1 MNDSNTKPFNKP
13 TIRDERGLLNNVN
26 YIFNQDGSI
35 NWRAMV
41 KPAHLYP
48 NKGAFERFGKPVPD
62 SIEGLEDNKLL
73 IKLAGIKE
81 VAKLRGYS
89 SIDFQFPKL
98 ERDYVV
104 ATCRINWITNFES
117 TNQIEGMDTWESN
130 SYMDVANATSE
141 NTDGFGQKFLETIAA
156 NRAFVRAVRNY
167 LGIHIVGEDE
177 IDKKGSS
184 KVIASSESLSD
195 ITPQGV
201 LKNKFKDSEHNSGGD
216 EFESF
221 KEFLRSLWKSET
233 YRNEDASKW
242 KTWTDI
248 PVKEARALIKFI

>member
-13 TIRDERGLLNNVN
+13 TNRDERGLLKNVD
-26 YIFNQDGSI
+26 YIFNQDGSV

-41 KPAHLYP
+41 KPEHLYP
-48 NKGAFERFGKPVPD
+48 NRASFERFGKPVPD

-73 IKLAGIKE
+73 IKLSGIKE

-89 SIDFQFPKL
+89 RIHYTFPKL
-98 ERDYVV
+98 EKDYVV
-104 ATCRINWITNFES
+104 AVCSVDWISNFES
-117 TNQIEGMDTWESN
+117 TNQIAGEDSWEACS
-130 SYMDVANATSE
+130 SMDVANATSE

-177 IDKKGSS
+177 VDKKAPPKGSL
-184 KVIASSESLSD
+184 ESQST
-195 ITPQGV
+195 TPPQEV
-201 LKNKFKDSEHNSGGD
+201 LKNKFKNSEYNSKGGD
-216 EFESF
+216 DFDNF

-242 KTWTDI
+242 KTWNDI
-248 PVKEARALIKFI
+248 STKESKTLIKFI

>member
-1 MNDSNTKPFNKP
+1 MNDTNTKPFNKP
-13 TIRDERGLLNNVN
+13 TNRDERGLLKSVN
-26 YIFNQDGSI
+26 YIFNQDGSV

-48 NKGAFERFGKPVPD
+48 NKGAFERFGKPVPE

-73 IKLAGIKE
+73 IKLSGIKE

-89 SIDFQFPKL
+89 RVDFAFPKL

-104 ATCRINWITNFES
+104 ATCRIDWISNFETS
-117 TNQIEGMDTWESN
+117 NPMEGADTWDQCS
-130 SYMDVANATSE
+130 SMDAANATFE
-141 NTDGFGQKFLETIAA
+141 NTDSFGQKFLETIAA

-177 IDKKGSS
+177 IDKKGSG
-184 KVIASSESLSD
+184 KVVTASEQSSD
-195 ITPQGV
+195 VTPQGV
-201 LKNKFKDSEHNSGGD
+201 LKNKFRDSEHNSGGD

-221 KEFLRSLWKSET
+221 KNFLRSLWKSET
-233 YRNEDASKW
+233 YRNEEASKW

>member
-13 TIRDERGLLNNVN
+13 TNRDERGLLKNVD
-26 YIFNQDGSI
+26 YIFNQDGSV

-48 NKGAFERFGKPVPD
+48 NRGSFERFGKPVPD

-73 IKLAGIKE
+73 IKLSGIKE

-89 SIDFQFPKL
+89 RISYTFPKL
-98 ERDYVV
+98 EKDYVV
-104 ATCRINWITNFES
+104 AVCSVDWISNFES
-117 TNQIEGMDTWESN
+117 TNQIAGEDSWEACS
-130 SYMDVANATSE
+130 SMDVANATSE

-177 IDKKGSS
+177 IDKKCSG
-184 KVIASSESLSD
+184 KVIVASDHSSD

-201 LKNKFKDSEHNSGGD
+201 LKNKFRDSEHNSGGD

-221 KEFLRSLWKSET
+221 KDFLRSLWKSET
-233 YRNEDASKW
+233 YRNEEASKW

-248 PVKEARALIKFI
+248 PVKEARALIKFV

>member
-1 MNDSNTKPFNKP
+1 MNDSNTKPFDKP
-13 TIRDERGLLNNVN
+13 TNRDERGLLKNVN
-26 YIFNQDGSI
+26 YIFNQDGSV

-73 IKLAGIKE
+73 IKLSGIKE

-89 SIDFQFPKL
+89 RIDFSLPKL

-104 ATCRINWITNFES
+104 ATCSINWISNFET
-117 TNQIEGMDTWESN
+117 TNQIDGNESWDSN
-130 SYMDVANATSE
+130 CTMDVANASFE
-141 NTDGFGQKFLETIAA
+141 NTDSFGQKFLETIAA

-177 IDKKGSS
+177 IDKKGG
-184 KVIASSESLSD
+184 KVIAASEHSSD

-201 LKNKFKDSEHNSGGD
+201 LKNKFRDSEHNSGGD
-216 EFESF
+216 EFENF
-221 KEFLRSLWKSET
+221 KNFLRGLWKSET
-233 YRNEDASKW
+233 YRNEEASKW
-242 KTWTDI
+242 KTWADI

>member
-1 MNDSNTKPFNKP
+1 MNDSNTKPFSKP
-13 TIRDERGLLNNVN
+13 TIRDERGLLTNVN

-117 TNQIEGMDTWESN
+117 TNQIDGDDNWHCN

-177 IDKKGSS
+177 IDKKGSG
-184 KVIASSESLSD
+184 KVIAASDHSSD
-195 ITPQGV
+195 VTPQGV
-201 LKNKFKDSEHNSGGD
+201 LKNKFRDSEHNSGGD
-216 EFESF
+216 EFENF

-233 YRNEDASKW
+233 YRNPDTSKW
-242 KTWTDI
+242 NAWTDI